1 MSYSAYLA
9 LALAVT
15 GCASA
20 GAGLESDAS
29 GGGGGGGRVDA
40 GMDPIQPNVDAAP
53 PIDAPPL
60 VDAPPGCTPMTTQ
73 LLVNGN
79 FDAATLG
86 MGWTATPINAAY
98 PIVTADGTLKETM
111 PNIAWMGGW
120 AQAAPN
126 TDELHQDVMVPAG
139 TTMLSITG
147 YYQVRSGELFDF
159 LPIDLIDVQ
168 LTTTTGTMLE
178 SVLAL
183 DNGDKTTQWTP
194 ISKTFAQ
201 PYAGQMVRLHV
212 TTDSDDTYSTSFFLD
227 SLALTA
233 TKCQ

>member
-1 MSYSAYLA
+1 M
-9 LALAVT
+9 
-15 GCASA
+15 
-20 GAGLESDAS
+20 
-29 GGGGGGGRVDA
+29 DA
-40 GMDPIQPNVDAAP
+40 GMITPNVDAAP

-79 FDAATLG
+79 FDAPTMG
-86 MGWTATPINAAY
+86 MGWTATPINAQY

-139 TTMLSITG
+139 TTMLSLTG
-147 YYQVRSGELFDF
+147 YYQVRTGELFDF

-194 ISKTFAQ
+194 ISKTFAM

-212 TTDSDDTYSTSFFLD
+212 TTDGDDTDATSFFLD

-233 TKCQ
+233 TQCQ

>member
-9 LALAVT
+9 FALAVT

-20 GAGLESDAS
+20 GVGIESDAGT
-29 GGGGGGGRVDA
+29 GGGGDRADGGGN
-40 GMDPIQPNVDAAP
+40 PIPNVDAAP
-53 PIDAPPL
+53 PIDAPPP
-60 VDAPPGCTPMTTQ
+60 VDAPPGCNPMTTE

-79 FDAATLG
+79 FDTTPLG
-86 MGWTATPINAAY
+86 TGWTATPINATY
-98 PIVTADGTLKETM
+98 PIVTADGTLKETA
-111 PNIAWMGGW
+111 PNIAWMGGLE
-120 AQAAPN
+120 ATPN

-139 TTMLSITG
+139 TTMLALTG
-147 YYQVRSGELFDF
+147 YYQIRSGDIPF
-159 LPIDLIDVQ
+159 LPIDYIDVQ

-183 DNGDKTTQWTP
+183 DNTDATTQWTP
-194 ISKTFAQ
+194 ISKTFAM

-212 TTDSDDTYSTSFFLD
+212 TTDSDDTDATSFFLD

>member
-9 LALAVT
+9 LAFAVT

-20 GAGLESDAS
+20 GSALESDA
-29 GGGGGGGRVDA
+29 GGGGGGGRVD
-40 GMDPIQPNVDAAP
+40 GGSDPIPNVDAAP

-79 FDAATLG
+79 FDAPTMG
-86 MGWTATPINAAY
+86 MGWTSTPINATY
-98 PIVTADGTLKETM
+98 PIVTADGTLKETA

-126 TDELHQDVMVPAG
+126 TDELHQDVMIPAG
-139 TTMLSITG
+139 TTMLSLTG
-147 YYQVRSGELFDF
+147 YYQIRTGELFDF
-159 LPIDLIDVQ
+159 LPIDFIDVQ

-201 PYAGQMVRLHV
+201 PFAGQMVRLHV
-212 TTDSDDTYSTSFFLD
+212 TTDGDSTDATSFFLD
-227 SLALTA
+227 SLVLTA

>member
-1 MSYSAYLA
+1 MSYSACFVLA
-9 LALAVT
+9 FAVT

-20 GAGLESDAS
+20 GVGLESDA
-29 GGGGGGGRVDA
+29 GGGGGRAD
-40 GMDPIQPNVDAAP
+40 GGGPINNIDAAP

-60 VDAPPGCTPMTTQ
+60 VDAPPGCTPITTP

-79 FDAATLG
+79 FDATPIG
-86 MGWTATPINAAY
+86 MGWTSTPIDPTY
-98 PIVTADGTLKETM
+98 PIVTSDGTLIESA
-111 PNIAWMGGW
+111 PNKAWMGGLETT
-120 AQAAPN
+120 PN
-126 TDELHQDVMVPAG
+126 TDEMHQDVMVPAG
-139 TTMLSITG
+139 TTMLSLTG

-159 LPIDLIDVQ
+159 LPIDFIDVQ

-212 TTDSDDTYSTSFFLD
+212 TTDSDDVDATSFFLD
-227 SLALTA
+227 SLAFTA

>member
-1 MSYSAYLA
+1 
-9 LALAVT
+9 
-15 GCASA
+15 
-20 GAGLESDAS
+20 
-29 GGGGGGGRVDA
+29 
-40 GMDPIQPNVDAAP
+40 
-53 PIDAPPL
+53 
-60 VDAPPGCTPMTTQ
+60 MTTQ

-86 MGWTATPINAAY
+86 MGWTAAPINAMY

-126 TDELHQDVMVPAG
+126 TDTLHQDVMVPAN
-139 TTMLSITG
+139 TTMLSLTG

-168 LTTTTGTMLE
+168 LRTTTGTMLE

-194 ISKTFAQ
+194 ISKTFTQ
-201 PYAGQMVRLHV
+201 PHAGQMVRLFV
-212 TTDSDDTYSTSFFLD
+212 TTDGDATDATSFFLD

-233 TKCQ
+233 TSCQ